1 MIPFN
6 VKKHS
11 DLVITV
17 QGEVAGDERTFHL
30 HKFPLISKSVRT
42 SSCPGVGA
50 HHGCAARS
58 AGVRLRLRA
67 SSGDGRAVPWRGRS
81 RRGVVGDWRCWLLA
95 VCDAARPHT
104 HTGGAFGTP

>member
-30 HKFPLISKSVRT
+30 HKFPLISKSVRI
-42 SSCPGVGA
+42 VF
-50 HHGCAARS
+50 R
-58 AGVRLRLRA
+58 
-67 SSGDGRAVPWRGRS
+67 
-81 RRGVVGDWRCWLLA
+81 
-95 VCDAARPHT
+95 
-104 HTGGAFGTP
+104 

>member
-30 HKFPLISKSVRT
+30 HKFPLISKSQVRRRD
-42 SSCPGVGA
+42 
-50 HHGCAARS
+50 AR
-58 AGVRLRLRA
+58 
-67 SSGDGRAVPWRGRS
+67 
-81 RRGVVGDWRCWLLA
+81 
-95 VCDAARPHT
+95 AARPRAAAQTRAPAHAHT
-104 HTGGAFGTP
+104 RGAPLAQIHAPTRTRAVL